1 MGKHRQ
7 KTKGLTIIMSTN
19 KLKMPS
25 YGGQALIEG
34 VLMRGKFG
42 LAAAYR
48 APDGSI
54 VIQKEPLQGI
64 YKSRLTKLPF
74 LRGLILLWDSL
85 GLGTKYLTA
94 SANIQT
100 GEDEKIEG
108 PALYLT
114 LAGSLAFA
122 VLLFFIAPAALGKW
136 IQNLTGIS
144 TLFMNL
150 IEGLIR
156 LSGIVLYIWG
166 IGRMQDIQRV
176 FEYHGAEHKT
186 INAFEAGADLTP
198 ESVKNYPLEHP
209 RCGTSFLL
217 TLVVISIIVFA
228 LVGSLPMGWLLLS
241 RVVLIPVLAMIAYE
255 YIRLT
260 ANHLDS
266 PFVRFLI
273 KPNLALQKLTTREPG
288 LDILE
293 ISIASFNAMMAQ
305 EMELEPNTKSDKPE
319 FIQGTSKTS
328 QLPL

>member
-1 MGKHRQ
+1 
-7 KTKGLTIIMSTN
+7 MSTD

-34 VLMRGKFG
+34 VLMRGKNG

-54 VIQKEPLQGI
+54 VVQKEPLQGI

-94 SANIQT
+94 SANVQT

-136 IQNLTGIS
+136 LQNLTGIS
-144 TLFMNL
+144 TLATNL
-150 IEGLIR
+150 IEGVIR
-156 LSGIVLYIWG
+156 LLGIILYIWG

-176 FEYHGAEHKT
+176 FAYHGAEHKT
-186 INAFEAGADLTP
+186 INAFEAGAELTP
-198 ESVKNYPLEHP
+198 ENVKKYPLEHP

-217 TLVVISIIVFA
+217 TLVIISIIVFA
-228 LVGSLPMGWLLLS
+228 MVGSLPMGWLLLS
-241 RVVLIPVLAMIAYE
+241 RVVLIPVLAMVAYE
-255 YIRLT
+255 YIRLI

-266 PFVRFLI
+266 SFVRWLI
-273 KPNLALQKLTTREPG
+273 KPNLALQKLTTREPD

-293 ISIASFNAMMAQ
+293 VAITSFNTMMAQ
-305 EMELEPNTKSDKPE
+305 EIELEPNAKSHSPE
-319 FIQGTSKTS
+319 FIQAASKTS
-328 QLPL
+328 QPSL